1 MRADTDREAIAMT
14 TQPKT
19 AARAAARTR
28 TPLLYEGMILRQPEF
43 HRLYEKQPPGV
54 RAELIGGVVFMAS
67 PQGQDHS
74 CRLLKLAVALEAH
87 ETATP
92 GVRVVPTTTTVLGP
106 RTEPEPDI
114 SLRIL
119 PTHGGACRTSPR
131 RYVIGAPE
139 LVVEISDVTLSRD
152 LNLKKWE
159 YAAAGVREYLVLDVV
174 RGRLHRFDLAR
185 DRKLGP
191 DKDGVFRSRAFPGLW
206 IDEAAAAADSG
217 RLLETLRRGLAEPGH
232 AAFVRKLAKAAEAT
246 SARKTIRRQS

>member
-1 MRADTDREAIAMT
+1 MK

-19 AARAAARTR
+19 AGRAAARTR

-43 HRLYEKQPPGV
+43 HRLYEKQSPGV

-74 CRLLKLAVALEAH
+74 YRLLKLAVALEAY

-131 RYVIGAPE
+131 GYVIGPPE
-139 LVVEISDVTLSRD
+139 LVVEVSDATLSRD

-159 YAAAGVREYLVLDVV
+159 YAAAGVREYLVLDAV
-174 RGRLHRFDLAR
+174 RGRLHCFDLAR
-185 DRKLGP
+185 DRRAGP
-191 DKDGVFRSRAFPGLW
+191 GKDGVFRSRAFPGLW
-206 IDEAAAAADSG
+206 IDESAAAAADSG

-232 AAFVRKLAKAAEAT
+232 AAFVRRLAKAAAAT
-246 SARKTIRRQS
+246 AGPRTKTKRKTTRRPT